1 MAVTFHPL
9 KVKRVFRET
18 ADCISVLF
26 DVPEELKPT
35 FVFKQGQNLTLRK
48 SFNGQEVRRT
58 YSICTSP
65 LDGELRVAI
74 KRIPEGVFS
83 GYVNEEL
90 RAGDTLEVM
99 PPQGRFFTEA
109 HPAQTKMYVAFA
121 AGSGITPIL
130 SIIKTILRTEPQSRF
145 CLVYGNRTR
154 GSIIFKNELEALKN
168 RFMDRLS
175 IYHILSREK
184 ADAEILSGRIDAE
197 KCRFFL
203 EKIIAAK
210 SIDECFLCGPEAMI
224 HDVRD
229 VLLNAGVGP
238 KKIHYE
244 LFHSAAGSKPREAAA
259 QIPADDKQSTLT
271 VTLDGSAVQLTMGY
285 HGESIL
291 DAALRNGADLP
302 FACKGGVCA
311 TCRARLTQG
320 QVEMDINYAL
330 EQDELDAGFILTC
343 QAHPRSPEVSVNFD
357 IK

>member
-9 KVKRVFRET
+9 KVKKVFRET
-18 ADCISVLF
+18 SDCISVLF
-26 DVPEELKPT
+26 DVPEDLRT
-35 FVFKQGQNLTLRK
+35 SFAFKQGQNLTLRK

-74 KRIPEGVFS
+74 KKIPEGVFS
-83 GYVNEEL
+83 TYINNEL

-109 HPAQTKMYVAFA
+109 HPLQAKVYVAFA

-130 SIIKTILRTEPQSRF
+130 SIVKTILRTEPDSRF

-154 GSIIFKNELEALKN
+154 GSIIFKAELEALKN

-184 ADAEILSGRIDAE
+184 ADAEILSGRIDAG

-203 EKIIAAK
+203 EKIIAPQA
-210 SIDECFLCGPEAMI
+210 IDECFLCGPEAMI
-224 HDVRD
+224 NDVRA
-229 VLLNAGVGP
+229 VLLQAGVAP

-244 LFHSAAGSKPREAAA
+244 LFYSAASSQQREAVV
-259 QIPADDKQSTLT
+259 QPVTNDQQSTVT
-271 VTLDGSAVQLTMGY
+271 VTVDGSAVQMGMGY

-291 DAALRNGADLP
+291 EAALRNGADLP

-311 TCRARLTQG
+311 TCRARLTDG
-320 QVEMDINYAL
+320 RVEMDINYAL

-343 QAHPRSPEVSVNFD
+343 QAHPRTPQVAVNFD